1 MQSLKLSQYR
11 RQKKFTWYSAG
22 TDGKVSGYLIAQLTE
37 VVYQAVSLFFHK
49 LSKMEQAL
57 PRLGHGDFSLPSVN
71 ETNTQVALQRLN
83 LEGDSGLADRQ
94 PFGYLRK
101 AA

>member
-11 RQKKFTWYSAG
+11 RQKKFTRYGAG
-22 TDGKVSGYLIAQLTE
+22 SDGKVSGYLMAQLTE
-37 VVYQAVSLFFHK
+37 VIYQAVSLFFHK
-49 LSKMEQAL
+49 LSKMEQTL
-57 PRLGHGDFSLPSVN
+57 PCLGHSDFSLPSVN

-83 LEGDSGLADRQ
+83 LEGNGGLADRQ